1 MVVRMVVSPIDPV
14 KVAPVVLSPLSAVE
28 THPETP
34 VDMETGLSE
43 KDVSLRLREQGA
55 NELPTT
61 ARVKPWHLMLS
72 QFNSPIVWAL
82 ILAGI
87 VSAALGQWTDAIVIL
102 AIVVLNAAAGFA
114 QSWRAE
120 SGIAALRR
128 MTAPEARVVREGK
141 VRMVRASRVVK
152 GDILDLQAGD
162 GVAADAVLLRC
173 ATLSCNESPLT
184 GESESVNKRVAPDA
198 EHLQET
204 EFPEHYVFQGT
215 HITRG
220 SARAQVIAIG
230 TATHLGKIAA
240 LVHAGPA
247 IAPPTPLQL
256 RLNAVGR
263 MLVWSAL
270 GVVLLLFGLGI
281 WRGMPFLEL
290 FMTSVSL
297 AVAAVPEGLPAA
309 VTVALSLGASRMAKR
324 GALVRRLSA
333 VETLGAT
340 DVICTDKT
348 GTLTEGAMTTRA
360 LYVAGLRMQVS
371 GAGYGP
377 EGDIRIG
384 SSPPQG
390 NESAAMC
397 ALGLAQ
403 VANNHA
409 DRVLTDG
416 VWRALGDPTE
426 AAMLVA
432 AAKAGAERGQLN
444 LTQPVM
450 QEFPFDSE
458 RKRSTTV
465 RRKGD
470 GQRAYVTGAPCT
482 ILERCVSLWT
492 TEGVRPM
499 TDADRKS
506 ILDEAAA
513 MADKALRVLASS
525 WRDLA
530 TPLPETESVADIDR
544 LESELTFVGLTGMQ
558 DPLRSGSRDA
568 VAQCRD
574 AGIRVIMITGDHIR
588 TASAIAAEL
597 SLGDAIEALTG
608 AQLEALSDAALR
620 EKVAVVDV
628 YARVTAE
635 HKRRIVDALIAN
647 GSVVAMTGDGVN
659 DAPALRGADIGI
671 AMGLAGTAVSREAS
685 DMVLTDDNFAT
696 IVVAVAEGRGI
707 YDNIRKTLQYL
718 LAGNVS
724 ELLAMT
730 CCLVFG
736 LPLMLLPLQLL
747 YLNLATDGLPALCL
761 ATDPLDPD
769 VMKRLPRGRTTPLL
783 NRSFLVTLTI
793 TSLLTAA
800 VSLSTFVW
808 ALQHSTPEEAR
819 TMAFSVLVMAELL
832 RSSGAR
838 SEREPFWSRRVP
850 LNLPLIAVVLTSLIV
865 QVLMLR
871 IPMLGNWLGLVTLP
885 WLTILALFGI
895 ALIPWFVLEV
905 VKLRRVGTRGVS
917 VQRGGVG
924 KPEVKTSGYTGT

>member
-1 MVVRMVVSPIDPV
+1 MVTRMVVSPIDPV
-14 KVAPVVLSPLSAVE
+14 KVASVPLSPLSAVE
-28 THPETP
+28 SLSDSPP
-34 VDMETGLSE
+34 DINTGLSE
-43 KDVSLRLREQGA
+43 RDVSLRLREQGA
-55 NELPTT
+55 NELPSTP
-61 ARVKPWHLMLS
+61 RVRPWRLMVS

-82 ILAGI
+82 VLAGV
-87 VSAALGQWTDAIVIL
+87 VSAALRQWTDAVVIL
-102 AIVVLNAAAGFA
+102 AIVVLNAIAGFA

-141 VRMVRASRVVK
+141 VRMVRANRVVK

-162 GVAADAVLLRC
+162 GVAADAILLRC

-184 GESESVNKRVAPDA
+184 GESESVDKRLPSADA
-198 EHLQET
+198 SPSPVES
-204 EFPEHYVFQGT
+204 PEHYVFQGT

-220 SARAQVIAIG
+220 SARARVTAIG
-230 TATHLGKIAA
+230 TATHLGQIAE

-270 GVVLLLFGLGI
+270 GIVLLLFGLGI
-281 WRGMPFLEL
+281 WRGMPFMQL

-360 LYVAGLRMQVS
+360 LYVAGLRLQVS

-377 EGDIRIG
+377 EGDIRMEDR
-384 SSPPQG
+384 PPQG
-390 NESAAMC
+390 KQSTAMN
-397 ALGLAQ
+397 ALALAQ

-432 AAKAGAERGQLN
+432 AAKAGVERGPLN
-444 LTQPVM
+444 LTQPVVF
-450 QEFPFDSE
+450 EFPFDSE
-458 RKRSTTV
+458 RKRSTTI
-465 RRKGD
+465 RGKD
-470 GQRAYVTGAPCT
+470 AGQRAYVTGAPGT
-482 ILERCVSLWT
+482 MLERCTSLWT
-492 TEGVRPM
+492 TDGVRPM
-499 TDADRKS
+499 TDTDRKA

-513 MADKALRVLASS
+513 LADRALRVLASA

-530 TPLPETESVADIDR
+530 TPVPDTQTKADIDGV
-544 LESELTFVGLTGMQ
+544 ENDLTFIGLTGMQ
-558 DPLRSGSRDA
+558 DPLRAGSRDA
-568 VAQCRD
+568 VAQCHS

-597 SLGDAIEALTG
+597 ALGEGIQALTG
-608 AQLEALSDAALR
+608 TQLEALTDTELR

-819 TMAFSVLVMAELL
+819 TMAFTVLVMAELL

-850 LNLPLIAVVLTSLIV
+850 LNLPLFTVVSVSLIV

-871 IPMLGNWLGLVTLP
+871 VPVLGNWLGLVSLP

-895 ALIPWFVLEV
+895 ALIPWFVLEL
-905 VKLRRVGTRGVS
+905 VKLRPVGRRPGV
-917 VQRGGVG
+917 
-924 KPEVKTSGYTGT
+924 